1 MLLNDND
8 ISISMTLSCLHL
20 SEELTGKIRFK
31 DLHLPTQTSLISVA
45 QQEASLYYTI
55 KLCKQ
60 CCTVFDYTN
69 LIRVAYI
76 WFLFHRY
83 HTM

>member
-8 ISISMTLSCLHL
+8 ISISMTLSCVHL

-55 KLCKQ
+55 K
-60 CCTVFDYTN
+60 
-69 LIRVAYI
+69 
-76 WFLFHRY
+76 
-83 HTM
+83 